1 MTMIRKR
8 KTDRLASKLTQFLKE
23 QRSHIY
29 GEFSLSFSSKP
40 PPRCPAPSL
49 KLNHRLLQQ
58 GTGTAD
64 HLMLLRLLS
73 VALLTVHFICP
84 STLLQLSPLIPL
96 PPRSLLPLLLP
107 LLLLLSEQL
116 PPFRPFRLL
125 PLPLLCRALALMVS
139 AKSSLKKK
147 ISDAR

>member
-29 GEFSLSFSSKP
+29 GEFSPSPSSP
-40 PPRCPAPSL
+40 LPSCRCPAPSL

-58 GTGTAD
+58 GTGTAN

-73 VALLTVHFICP
+73 VALYRFKTANV
-84 STLLQLSPLIPL
+84 
-96 PPRSLLPLLLP
+96 
-107 LLLLLSEQL
+107 
-116 PPFRPFRLL
+116 
-125 PLPLLCRALALMVS
+125 
-139 AKSSLKKK
+139 
-147 ISDAR
+147 

>member
-29 GEFSLSFSSKP
+29 GEFSPSPSSPLPSPP

-58 GTGTAD
+58 DTGTAD
-64 HLMLLRLLS
+64 HLMLMRLLS
-73 VALLTVHFICP
+73 VAL
-84 STLLQLSPLIPL
+84 
-96 PPRSLLPLLLP
+96 
-107 LLLLLSEQL
+107 
-116 PPFRPFRLL
+116 
-125 PLPLLCRALALMVS
+125 
-139 AKSSLKKK
+139 
-147 ISDAR
+147 